1 MEKTLV
7 LVKPDGVKR
16 GLVGEIIKRYEM
28 KGLKI
33 SQIKSVVPT
42 KELAEKHYEEHKGKD
57 FFDKLVDYL
66 TSGMVI
72 AMVLEG
78 ENAIK
83 CVRIIN
89 GATKY
94 QDAVPGT
101 IRGDFAYMETYNL
114 VHASDC
120 EVSAEREIKLWFE

>member
-7 LVKPDGVKR
+7 LIKPDGVKR
-16 GLVGEIIKRYEM
+16 GLVGEIIRRYEM

-33 SQIKSVVPT
+33 LEIKSVVPT
-42 KELAEKHYEEHKGKD
+42 KELAEKHYEEHRGKD

-83 CVRIIN
+83 CVRLIN

-120 EVSAEREIKLWFE
+120 EVSADREIKLWFE